1 MYKLMVSFLIVVYAA
16 GVMSKEDHSDREKKE
31 DIARHHIMAAAHE
44 AAAQC
49 LESGKKTDEC
59 WKALRDACKGV
70 AVGKYCGM
78 KHQH

>member
-1 MYKLMVSFLIVVYAA
+1 MYKLVISFLIAA
-16 GVMSKEDHSDREKKE
+16 CAASVMAKDDHSDKEKKE
-31 DIARHHIMAAAHE
+31 DIARHRIMAAAHE

-59 WKALRDACKGV
+59 WKVLRDACKGI